1 MKNYFISS
9 CHQLSFN
16 IIMELHIQP
25 IKWSKISYI
34 CNMSLNSDQTMFNM
48 NKTFVGLYIGCR
60 LKNYDMRFQIKQ
72 TMLHTSC
79 IFEMISKL
87 QKCYRSHTSGPFNK
101 FEMVLISIIL
111 YTVEYYFWFQTNIAI
126 HIDLGN

>member
-1 MKNYFISS
+1 MAQKVHFVTYIKKYRNNIYLMKNYFISS

-60 LKNYDMRFQIKQ
+60 LKNYDMRFQIK
-72 TMLHTSC
+72 
-79 IFEMISKL
+79 
-87 QKCYRSHTSGPFNK
+87 
-101 FEMVLISIIL
+101 
-111 YTVEYYFWFQTNIAI
+111 TNNVTYIM
-126 HIDLGN
+126 HF